1 MEGHDS
7 PISIHGGG
15 TLAKAIVSQSEDHWS
30 VPDGAILSSWTRRV
44 VAFVVDVIIVYSM
57 LSLATNGMV
66 QNFLNLSLWISKDF
80 HYACLLYTSP
90 SPRDGLLSRMPSSA

>member
-80 HYACLLYTSP
+80 LDTSKEFP
-90 SPRDGLLSRMPSSA
+90 LDF